1 MRANNR
7 RLFETGDKRRA
18 VVEEEGGKKLDGGMV
33 DGGGGGEG
41 RERASTQR
49 ALRLERW
56 RGVDGRRVANL
67 DVN

>member
-33 DGGGGGEG
+33 DGGRGGEG
-41 RERASTQR
+41 EGEHAT
-49 ALRLERW
+49 
-56 RGVDGRRVANL
+56 RVATRK
-67 DVN
+67 VEGGGWTTRSQSRR

>member
-33 DGGGGGEG
+33 DGGEGGRGG
-41 RERASTQR
+41 RGRAR
-49 ALRLERW
+49 NARC
-56 RGVDGRRVANL
+56 D
-67 DVN
+67 

>member
-33 DGGGGGEG
+33 DGGRGG